1 MLKVEISRGI
11 FKRGGPA
18 GAAKVI
24 DSVPAS
30 LGRALGGAMRERV
43 SERGDLAGQP
53 LLDWDPS
60 YKPFLLSPRY
70 PDSVSSG
77 ETHWSGAE
85 RWKSSKEY
93 HDATGAKR
101 GAYNVSG
108 GMWAG
113 LSLVIWSELKADIM
127 FRGRSEGQSP
137 RVINGKS
144 RPIKVS
150 NALKAWTVLKVH
162 RVLLLA
168 ISEREL
174 TAITDATT
182 QSVALAVSQM
192 MKVEW
197 AQGSPTAVDVGEIFR
212 RALQVRTPI
221 S

>member
-1 MLKVEISRGI
+1 MLKVELSRAI
-11 FKRGGPA
+11 MKRGPEN
-18 GAAKVI
+18 AAKVF
-24 DSVPAS
+24 DAVPAS
-30 LGRALGGAMRERV
+30 LGRALGGAVRERV

-53 LLDWDPS
+53 LRDWDPS
-60 YKPFLLSPRY
+60 FKPYVISARY
-70 PDSVSSG
+70 PDHVSSG

-85 RWKSSKEY
+85 LWPSSHDY
-93 HDATGAKR
+93 HAAAGAQR
-101 GAYNVSG
+101 GAYKVSG

-113 LSLVIWSELKADIM
+113 LSLVIWSEAKADIL

-137 RVINGKS
+137 RIVNGKS

-150 NALKAWTVLKVH
+150 NALKAWTVLRVH

-182 QSVALAVSQM
+182 QSVALAVTQM

-197 AQGSPTAVDVGEIFR
+197 SRGAPPTVDVGEIFR